1 MPEAIHRQWRMLRL
15 LPRAPRKIDTARL
28 EAMLADAGF
37 TIDRRSIQRD
47 LQELSAHFPIE
58 CDSDTKPYGWSWS
71 RDAVPFDL
79 PAMDVHAALAFRVAS
94 EHLEHLI
101 PASTRQHL
109 EPYFKQAKSMLSHAH
124 GGLGEWPANVVAI
137 HTGPMLLSPQVDP
150 SVLEAVHDAL
160 IDERRLSVV
169 YRKRGATDARTYEL
183 SPLALVYRDAV
194 PILVASAFEY
204 DDALQF
210 PLHRMVSAAVTD
222 KPRRVP
228 PNFNLGGLVQGGEF
242 DFRLSDTPLALE
254 ALLHPTVVV
263 KLSETPLSR
272 DQRLEPD
279 PSGRTRLFATV
290 ADTNQLR
297 AWLRSFGAWVEIIGP
312 PALRQQMVDEAAA
325 LARLYAGPAA
335 PEPTPA

>member
-1 MPEAIHRQWRMLRL
+1 MLRL

-28 EAMLADAGF
+28 EAMLAEAGF
-37 TIDRRSIQRD
+37 TIDRRSVQRD

-71 RDAVPFDL
+71 RDAAPFDL

-109 EPYFKQAKSMLSHAH
+109 EPYFKQAKLMLSHAH

-137 HTGPMLLSPQVDP
+137 HTGPMLLPPQVDP
-150 SVLEAVHDAL
+150 NVLEAVHDAL
-160 IDERRLSVV
+160 IDARRLSVV

-194 PILVASAFEY
+194 AILVASASEY
-204 DDALQF
+204 AEALQF
-210 PLHRMVSAAVTD
+210 PLHRMVSAAVTE
-222 KPRRVP
+222 KPRRLP
-228 PNFNLGGLVQGGEF
+228 PNFNLDELVRGGDF
-242 DFRLSDTPLALE
+242 DFRLSDTPLSLE
-254 ALLHPTVVV
+254 AVVHPTVAV

-272 DQRLEPD
+272 DQRLEPE

-297 AWLRSFGAWVEIIGP
+297 AWLRSFGAYVEIIGP
-312 PALRQQMVDEAAA
+312 PALRQQMMDEAAA
-325 LARLYAGPAA
+325 LAQVYAVPAA
-335 PEPTPA
+335 PGPSQA

>member
-1 MPEAIHRQWRMLRL
+1 
-15 LPRAPRKIDTARL
+15 
-28 EAMLADAGF
+28 
-37 TIDRRSIQRD
+37 
-47 LQELSAHFPIE
+47 
-58 CDSDTKPYGWSWS
+58 
-71 RDAVPFDL
+71 
-79 PAMDVHAALAFRVAS
+79 
-94 EHLEHLI
+94 
-101 PASTRQHL
+101 
-109 EPYFKQAKSMLSHAH
+109 
-124 GGLGEWPANVVAI
+124 
-137 HTGPMLLSPQVDP
+137 MLLSPQVDA

-169 YRKRGATDARTYEL
+169 YRKRGATDPRNYEL

-254 ALLHPTVVV
+254 ALLHRTVVV
-263 KLSETPLSR
+263 KLSETPLSH
-272 DQRLEPD
+272 DQRIEPD
-279 PSGRTRLFATV
+279 TGDRSRLFATV

-297 AWLRSFGAWVEIIGP
+297 AWLRSFGAFIEVVGP
-312 PALRQQMVDEAAA
+312 PALRRQMVDEAAA
-325 LARLYAGPAA
+325 LARTYAAPAA
-335 PEPTPA
+335 PEPTAD